1 MSLRRLTAP
10 EGSLVTAC
18 YVVPGLPHV
27 LLAHEKSPAW
37 SSLRKSF
44 DVVRQ
49 EIEASDAEMILYF
62 STQWLSVLGYLFQ
75 ADPEPEWTLV
85 DHNWHEYGSIHY
97 KFKVDS
103 GFARAY
109 SKEVK
114 GLGHYVRE
122 VAYRGF
128 PIDTGTIVAQKLL
141 NPSNRLPAAMASC
154 NMYAE
159 KQETLSIGQ
168 AAMRA
173 IEKHGKRVAVVVVS
187 GLSSR
192 FETREIDPAKDAVS
206 SLKDDEWNRKILELF
221 GEGRLEDVSEVA
233 REYSHQA
240 NADMGFKGIW
250 WLNGL
255 CGKTND
261 FIGRVFDYQPIWGTG
276 AALVGLYPKRG
287 IVSNPEWVN
296 DEADLVERL
305 KATTDRTASGAA
317 SASRLEAAA
326 NELRRR
332 NGLPPRTATASAT
345 AIGDPQRLTANGQ
358 PQTVSDSQLIATN
371 KAPPPVGPYPHAR
384 LEGDFLFLSGCGP
397 RKPGSKEIPGVT
409 LNDKGEVVSYD
420 VEVQTR
426 SVMENIQ
433 VILEASGAT
442 LADVIDVQA
451 YLTDMKRDF
460 ATFNRVY
467 GEYFGSRKDVQGTPI
482 GPCRTTIEVGALPT
496 PIAVELKV
504 VARAPRA

>member
-1 MSLRRLTAP
+1 MSIRRVTAP
-10 EGSLVTAC
+10 EGSLISAC

-27 LLAHEKSPAW
+27 LLAHEKSPSW
-37 SSLRKSF
+37 TKLRKSF
-44 DVVRQ
+44 DVVRE
-49 EIEASDAEMILYF
+49 EIEKSDAEMILYF

-85 DHNWHEYGSIHY
+85 DHNWHEYGSIQY
-97 KFKVDS
+97 KFKVEA
-103 GFARAY
+103 GFAKAY
-109 SKEVK
+109 SREVK

-122 VAYRGF
+122 VAYKGF

-141 NPSNRLPAAMASC
+141 NPLNRLPAAMASC

-173 IEKHGKRVAVVVVS
+173 IEKYGKRVAVVVVS

-192 FETREIDPAKDAVS
+192 FETKDIDPAKDAIS
-206 SLKDDEWNRKILELF
+206 SLKDDEWNRKVLELF

-233 REYSHQA
+233 REYTHQA

-261 FIGRVFDYQPIWGTG
+261 FDGRVFDYQPIWGTG

-296 DEADLVERL
+296 DEADLVERS
-305 KATTDRTASGAA
+305 AIGDQRSGQ
-317 SASRLEAAA
+317 
-326 NELRRR
+326 
-332 NGLPPRTATASAT
+332 RTATASA
-345 AIGDPQRLTANGQ
+345 IGDRQQPTARGQ
-358 PQTVSDSQLIATN
+358 QPTAQQQQPTKSSALIATS

-384 LEGDFLFLSGCGP
+384 REGDFIFLSGCGP
-397 RKPGSKEIPGVT
+397 RKPGSKDIPGVK
-409 LNDKGEVVSYD
+409 LDAKGEVVSYD
-420 VEVQTR
+420 VEIQTR
-426 SVMENIQ
+426 SVMDNIQ

-460 ATFNRVY
+460 GTFNKVY
-467 GEYFGSRKDVQGTPI
+467 GEYFGARKDAQGTPI

-496 PIAVELKV
+496 PIAVEMKV
-504 VARAPRA
+504 VARAPYHPRVPFSGAN